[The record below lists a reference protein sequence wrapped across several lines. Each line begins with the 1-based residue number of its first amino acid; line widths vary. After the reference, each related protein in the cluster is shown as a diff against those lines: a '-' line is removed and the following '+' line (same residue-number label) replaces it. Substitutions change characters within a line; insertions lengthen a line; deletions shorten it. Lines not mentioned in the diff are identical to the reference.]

1 MEQNKNF
8 AYRHLYHGVT
18 FNTTMTKSVLLKEL
32 IMRHIRV
39 GSIPRRRFYT
49 CIVYTYIRRFRR
61 WVKSTD
67 VRMFDGIS

>member
-32 IMRHIRV
+32 VMRHIRV
-39 GSIPRRRFYT
+39 GSIPRRRFIHAL
-49 CIVYTYIRRFRR
+49 CIHIYVD
-61 WVKSTD
+61 SE
-67 VRMFDGIS
+67 DG

>member
-18 FNTTMTKSVLLKEL
+18 FNTTLTKPFLLKEL

-39 GSIPRRRFYT
+39 GSIARRRFYT
-49 CIVYTYIRRFRR
+49 YIVYIRRFRR
-61 WVKSTD
+61 WVTSTD